1 LLKFLSHCLIGV
13 IFFAAGTVHAQLT
26 ENDRQLYATYENGEQ
41 IPYILTTVN
50 LQTPRYALILQPGG
64 NGSMYN
70 YGNFLIRSRNIFA
83 DYQTVVADTDATR
96 SPERM
101 RGIVYA
107 LTAQY
112 PGIKVYV
119 IGTSNGTFSTMA
131 LGQDMDGEVA
141 GFIHTSSLSAI
152 GRYDTR
158 GLKSRHLIVH
168 HELDACRVTP
178 YESAKANHEKFG
190 TEFISVTGGE
200 SYGDACLA
208 QSYHGYKNI
217 EAQVV
222 NQIKA
227 WVQSAP

>member
-1 LLKFLSHCLIGV
+1 MLKFLRYYLTGV

-26 ENDRQLYATYENGEQ
+26 ENDQQMFATYENGEQ

-50 LQTPRYALILQPGG
+50 LQKPRYALILQPGG

-83 DYQTVVADTDATR
+83 DNQTVVADTDATR

-101 RGIVYA
+101 RGIVHA
-107 LTAQY
+107 LTTQY

-119 IGTSNGTFSTMA
+119 VGTSNGTFSTMA
-131 LGQDMDGEVA
+131 LGQDMDGELA
-141 GFIHTSSLSAI
+141 GFIHTSSLAAI

-158 GLKSRHLIVH
+158 GFKSRHLIVH

-178 YESAKANHEKFG
+178 YESAKVNHEKFG
-190 TEFISVTGGE
+190 TEFISVTGGD

-227 WVQSAP
+227 WIESAP